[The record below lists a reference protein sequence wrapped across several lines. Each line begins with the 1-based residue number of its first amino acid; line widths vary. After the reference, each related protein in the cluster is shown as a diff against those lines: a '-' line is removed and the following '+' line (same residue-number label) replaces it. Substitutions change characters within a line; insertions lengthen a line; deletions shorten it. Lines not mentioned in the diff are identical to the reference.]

1 MGGTAFHN
9 SNLTR
14 EERVLV
20 EQAFRDPK
28 GPVRVLV
35 ATTTVAAGINTPAST
50 VVLAENEFMGEDG
63 RPFTVAEY
71 KNMAGRAG
79 RLGFNEQGKS
89 IIYAET
95 PFERQSLYRKYVLG
109 QLESL
114 HSSFDPRSIE
124 TWLVRLLAQVE
135 SIVRMDVV
143 RLLVNTYG
151 GYLEVRRSP
160 AWRGDMERRLDQLLG
175 RMIQLGLVDQAG
187 DRVSLTLLGSACGNS
202 SLSFDAAMRLVEL
215 VRSLPQ
221 DRVNAMTLMAVMQ
234 ALPEE
239 ELGYTPLL
247 KRGTREAARGIQ
259 AGDRFGME
267 IVPVLQRFAH
277 DLYEYYA
284 RCKRAAILYDWI
296 SGRSLED
303 IERDYSTT
311 PYAGRI
317 EHGDIRRFA
326 DSTRFHLRSASE
338 ILSILLVGHDPQ
350 EEIDAILKR
359 LEVGIPSEL
368 LDLLKLPLPLTRG
381 EYLAL
386 GAGSVVTVQQF
397 WAADPA
403 IIRGAIGQTRMVQFE
418 KLRPKVK
425 I

>member
-1 MGGTAFHN
+1 
-9 SNLTR
+9 
-14 EERVLV
+14 
-20 EQAFRDPK
+20 
-28 GPVRVLV
+28 
-35 ATTTVAAGINTPAST
+35 
-50 VVLAENEFMGEDG
+50 
-63 RPFTVAEY
+63 
-71 KNMAGRAG
+71 
-79 RLGFNEQGKS
+79 
-89 IIYAET
+89 
-95 PFERQSLYRKYVLG
+95 
-109 QLESL
+109 
-114 HSSFDPRSIE
+114 
-124 TWLVRLLAQVE
+124 
-135 SIVRMDVV
+135 
-143 RLLVNTYG
+143 
-151 GYLEVRRSP
+151 
-160 AWRGDMERRLDQLLG
+160 
-175 RMIQLGLVDQAG
+175 
-187 DRVSLTLLGSACGNS
+187 
-202 SLSFDAAMRLVEL
+202 
-215 VRSLPQ
+215 
-221 DRVNAMTLMAVMQ
+221 
-234 ALPEE
+234 
-239 ELGYTPLL
+239 
-247 KRGTREAARGIQ
+247 
-259 AGDRFGME
+259 ME

-418 KLRPKVK
+418 KLRPRVK
-425 I
+425 TQT